1 MLELVYKS
9 VSKTDALNWAAGSN
23 PDTPTGL
30 SKIKAKMKKMILNK
44 DDYDN
49 QQNHQIP

>member
-1 MLELVYKS
+1 MLELIYNS

-23 PDTPTGL
+23 PDTHTDL
-30 SKIKAKMKKMILNK
+30 SKIKAKMRKLILNK

>member
-1 MLELVYKS
+1 MLELVDKS
-9 VSKTDALNWAAGSN
+9 ISKIDALNWAAGSN
-23 PDTPTGL
+23 PDTLTDL
-30 SKIKAKMKKMILNK
+30 SKIKAKMKKMTLNK